1 MSKHSIHNHQVSY
14 MYLTPENTLT
24 SVHSHHQISQYLVNQ
39 PEESGRLTARVSTFE
54 IVEVSAMF

>member
-1 MSKHSIHNHQVSY
+1 